1 MCSTV
6 VVMNRTLLAATAVL
20 AVASMGL
27 SACSG
32 DASSNSESVKSETS
46 SADITW
52 NDADVKFVQEMIPH
66 HEQAVEMSDMLSV
79 RDVTEE
85 TAALAQRIGAT
96 QSDEVRMMQGYLAEW
111 GVELDPHAGHSGDHA
126 MGEGMMTAEQLAEL
140 GAATGGAFER
150 MWLTMML
157 EHHKGAIAMA
167 NAVVASGVEPRV
179 RAFAESIVTAQGAEI
194 TQIEGLLATLG
205 G

>member
-1 MCSTV
+1 
-6 VVMNRTLLAATAVL
+6 MNRTRLAATAVL

-32 DASSNSESVKSETS
+32 DASSNSELVKSETS

-96 QSDEVRMMQGYLAEW
+96 
-111 GVELDPHAGHSGDHA
+111 
-126 MGEGMMTAEQLAEL
+126 
-140 GAATGGAFER
+140 
-150 MWLTMML
+150 
-157 EHHKGAIAMA
+157 
-167 NAVVASGVEPRV
+167 
-179 RAFAESIVTAQGAEI
+179 
-194 TQIEGLLATLG
+194 
-205 G
+205 